1 MGSAIIQLAS
11 EAKSRMNLMEAESVA
26 QLPRGA
32 QWQYEPKWDGF
43 RCLLIRDGSRISM
56 QSKSGRD
63 LVRYFPEVASAAAA
77 LSSNEFILDGEL
89 LIQLDAGYSFDA
101 LLQRIHPAANRVKH
115 LAEET
120 PATFMVFDLLRSG
133 TRDLA
138 GLLLMKRRAALER
151 LARQAFGGDGIFRL
165 SPASRNYAD
174 GEAWLNTVNEDH
186 DGVVA
191 KRLDLPYRAGAR
203 DGMQKIKLLRS
214 ADCVVGGFRYAERK
228 LASRKVVGSLLLG
241 LYSKDGLFH
250 HVGFTSGIRSS
261 DRRALT
267 DRLEKIVVP
276 HSFTGNTPGGPSR
289 WTTKR
294 SGEWKAVRPTDVIEV
309 SYDHVSGGRL
319 RHGTKIIRWRP
330 DKKPSQCRMDQLRQ
344 TAAKR
349 PLKAAK

>member
-1 MGSAIIQLAS
+1 
-11 EAKSRMNLMEAESVA
+11 MNLMEAESVA

-63 LVRYFPEVASAAAA
+63 LVRYFPEVAAAAAA
-77 LSSNEFILDGEL
+77 LSPKELTLDGEL
-89 LIQLDAGYSFDA
+89 LILIDDGYSFDA
-101 LLQRIHPAANRVKH
+101 LLQRIHPAASRVRH

-133 TRDLA
+133 NTDLSV
-138 GLLLMKRRAALER
+138 LSLVKRRAALEKIAQR
-151 LARQAFGGDGIFRL
+151 AFEVAGVFEL

-174 GEAWLNTVNEDH
+174 AEAWLNSVNEDH

-214 ADCVVGGFRYAERK
+214 ADCVVGGFRYAEKK
-228 LASRKVVGSLLLG
+228 LANRKVVGSLLLG
-241 LYSKDGLFH
+241 LYDTSGLLH

-276 HSFTGNTPGGPSR
+276 QSFTGNTPGGPSR

-294 SGEWKAVRPTDVIEV
+294 SGEWKAVQPTDVIEV
-309 SYDHVSGGRL
+309 SYDHVSGGRF

>member
-1 MGSAIIQLAS
+1 MGSAVIQLVS
-11 EAKSRMNLMEAESVA
+11 EAKSSMNLMEAESVA

-43 RCLLIRDGSRISM
+43 RCLLIRDSSRISM

-63 LVRYFPEVASAAAA
+63 LVRYFPEVASATAA
-77 LSSNEFILDGEL
+77 LSSKELILDGEL
-89 LIQLDAGYSFDA
+89 LIQLDGGYSFDA
-101 LLQRIHPAANRVKH
+101 LLQRIHPAASRVKH
-115 LAEET
+115 LAEQT

-174 GEAWLNTVNEDH
+174 AEAWLNTVNEDH

-214 ADCVVGGFRYAERK
+214 ADCVVGGFRYAEKK
-228 LASRKVVGSLLLG
+228 LANRKVVGSLLLG
-241 LYSKDGLFH
+241 LYSKDGLLH

-261 DRRALT
+261 DRPALT
-267 DRLEKIVVP
+267 DRLEKIVTSQ
-276 HSFTGNTPGGPSR
+276 SFTGNTPGGPSR

-294 SGEWKAVRPTDVIEV
+294 SAEWKAVRPAYVVEV
-309 SYDHVSGGRL
+309 SYDHVSGDRF

-349 PLKAAK
+349 SLKAAK